1 MAKTK
6 GDGIPIPDVIDPPES
21 MQMTLC
27 IPKNRDHM
35 AAFFGAL
42 YQLTVWQS
50 WQEDDAHNGT
60 LVAQVW
66 WRYFLS
72 WNRSMNDIDCEDGMS
87 KCCTPNPELKR
98 IDPVT
103 ERPQV
108 SYDNGATWQASADD
122 TQSQITLLPPIVRSG
137 SPSTKCDAATNA
149 IQHINELITATGE
162 NLTTASDVFSLALG
176 IAEAALG
183 LFLILIS
190 AGTLTAPVVAVAT
203 AIWAAATGVFNL
215 GIDGYN
221 SYWTTDKQDLI
232 FCKIVCNIG
241 ENGQFTEAQYQAF
254 RAEVK
259 AALPAS
265 PAFDIVMTA
274 INVGGAQG
282 LSQMASYGSWATA
295 DCDSCSCGEHIRLYV
310 TPGGVG
316 TETSFEDD
324 WLYVTAQLA
333 GPRYELWVQYSS
345 GETNHEVCGY
355 CTPEI
360 LTGEVNWGIN
370 VCDCHSA
377 TFRGIGLSNPQDV
390 CLSQLAYAST
400 VPFTMRFQGGLTNC
414 E

>member
-1 MAKTK
+1 MAKTT

-50 WQEDDAHNGT
+50 WQEDAAHNGT

-72 WNRSMNDIDCEDGMS
+72 WNRSMNDLDCEDGMA
-87 KCCTPNPELKR
+87 KCCVPNPELKR
-98 IDPVT
+98 IDPET
-103 ERPQV
+103 ERPQI
-108 SYDNGATWQASADD
+108 SYDNGATWQQSPDD
-122 TQSQITLLPPIVRSG
+122 TQNQITLLPPIVRSG

-162 NLTTASDVFSLALG
+162 NLTTASDVFTLALAV
-176 IAEAALG
+176 AEALLA
-183 LFLILIS
+183 LFLIIIS

-203 AIWAAATGVFNL
+203 AIWAAATGVFAL

-221 SYWTTDKQDLI
+221 AYWTTDKQDLI

-241 ENGQFTEAQYQAF
+241 ENGQFTEAQYQTF
-254 RAEVK
+254 RAEIK

-265 PAFDIVMTA
+265 PAFDIIMTA
-274 INVGGAQG
+274 INVGGAVG

-295 DCDSCSCGEHIRLYV
+295 DCASCACGDCDL
-310 TPGGVG
+310 
-316 TETSFEDD
+316 D
-324 WLYVTAQLA
+324 
-333 GPRYELWVQYSS
+333 LWTVQY
-345 GETNHEVCGY
+345 GTIVTRDAGHI
-355 CTPEI
+355 TA
-360 LTGEVNWGIN
+360 
-370 VCDCHSA
+370 SA
-377 TFRGIGLSNPQDV
+377 TIEGDGFYYFIAYSPSAEYCCSWTVEDIDPLAQNLNEVRACGLNPALIAANSDGLNNVNNSATILDV
-390 CLSQLAYAST
+390 VAYKTRSSS
-400 VPFTMRFQGGLTNC
+400 PFTVTMRL
-414 E
+414 